1 MTPLQLAQT
10 YAVLAAD
17 GVMRPVSLLRVDR
30 PPIGRKVISPESA
43 RAVVAMLEHVVAPE
57 GTGMRAAVAGYRV
70 AGKTGTARKFDIGGY
85 SEERYTAVFAGV
97 APVSR
102 PRLSVVVIV
111 DEPRAGAYYG
121 GDVAAPG
128 VLEDRRGRHADPRDP
143 AGPLPPPASAPATAV
158 TAAATTP

>member
-1 MTPLQLAQT
+1 MTPLQLAQS

-17 GVMRPVSLLRVDR
+17 GVMRPVSLIRVDR
-30 PPIGRKVISPESA
+30 PPIGRKVVAAENA
-43 RAVVAMLEHVVAPE
+43 RAVVAMLEHVIAPE

-102 PRLSVVVIV
+102 PRLSVIVIV
-111 DEPRAGAYYG
+111 DEPRAGSYYG
-121 GDVAAPG
+121 GDVRGPG
-128 VLEDRRGRHADPRDP
+128 VFQDRRRRDAHPSDP
-143 AGPLPPPASAPATAV
+143 ARQ
-158 TAAATTP
+158 AAAADEPALSRP